1 MRLGN
6 DFVRY
11 HKDPANVILHFFST
25 PLGLVGAISLL
36 RRVTNSS
43 SVAMSLV
50 GLYLLSLLPIVPN
63 GDFYGTAF
71 FCGLIVLV
79 ARQLKLGILSAVALI
94 VIGYL
99 LQDLSHLG
107 TGEATLQSTY
117 SDGGHFKFSTDWLW
131 NIMEHSYYLLPL
143 CVHTVLPLVSV
154 PFPTWIKDVLAAPI
168 PLQMQQLHVWAWL
181 LTPLIVFALGSYCL
195 DSKNSFC
202 FFPGTPY
209 FHRVL
214 TCNIAKDGEEEE
226 ARARADDLDHI
237 RAWAM
242 AGNPAPDKSTHWW
255 YADLDSAARG
265 AFDRTTNAKEVVRMF
280 RSLFGSNHYCVD
292 VVQGMNEVYVTG
304 PMRKKEGNN
313 SDNIFY
319 TRHVDGPWG
328 LIPFVSVY
336 RCIVGMDKNM
346 MITTHFPLA
355 NLGVN
360 ACKGDVLAF
369 DFNREVH
376 YISKDESKRDQS
388 DEFRVT
394 LKLHYCVY
402 PRLLAPLGWL
412 MHWLNVQYNVAFR
425 ALFLKTI
432 KPSSAVE
439 HFLAWNVTFNTDL
452 FNGIEMYFGQRNVI
466 YLSLM
471 AVLWYVTG
479 CYEAFFALTSFVHY
493 IRYIT
498 TFYIRRGIDFG
509 SFKRDVLLFKTI
521 ALVQLFY
528 CYFFPQKS
536 TFAWDPISVAMML
549 SGYAVSLLATNALG
563 VDRTYFAAEL
573 GLVEPK
579 WITQFPYG
587 YIPHPMIVSQIWAL
601 LGFFKAAHFRAEAP
615 YVVPIH
621 VALYTVHM
629 LQEHLD
635 IYKRYPVSSSPSA
648 TSLAAAAAG
657 GGGEQQE
664 VMSKYYYVYKAN
676 ASEGSSAD
684 SHAEG
689 KGTSTK
695 QKST

>member
-1 MRLGN
+1 MQNLTGTGLKFVDEVLQRPSEEYLRLGH
-6 DFVRY
+6 DFQRY
-11 HKDPANVILHFFST
+11 HKDPANVILHFITT
-25 PLGLVGAISLL
+25 PLGFVGAISLL
-36 RRVTNSS
+36 RKVTNSS
-43 SVAMSLV
+43 SIAMSIM

-63 GDFYGTAF
+63 GDFYGTAL
-71 FCGLIVLV
+71 FCGFIVLV
-79 ARQLKLGILSAVALI
+79 ARNLKLGVLSAITLI
-94 VIGYL
+94 VIGYFI
-99 LQDLSHLG
+99 QDLSHLG
-107 TGEATLQSTY
+107 TGEATFQSTY
-117 SDGGHFKFSTDWLW
+117 SDGGHVKLSMDWMW

-143 CVHTVLPLVSV
+143 CVHVAMPWVSV
-154 PFPTWIKDVLAAPI
+154 PFPVWIKDVLAAPI
-168 PLQMQQLHVWAWL
+168 PLQMQQLHVWGWL
-181 LTPLIVFALGSYCL
+181 LTPLIVFALGGYCL
-195 DSKNSFC
+195 DSKNGFC

-214 TCNIAKDGEEEE
+214 QCNIARDGSE
-226 ARARADDLDHI
+226 ADARSKDLDSI

-242 AGNPAPDKSTHWW
+242 SHNPAEDKSTHWW
-255 YADLDSAARG
+255 YTDLASDARQ
-265 AFDRTTNAKEVVRMF
+265 AFDRCARGKEIYRMF
-280 RSLFGSNHYCVD
+280 RSLFGSAHYCVD
-292 VVQGMNEVYVTG
+292 VVDGMNEVYVTG
-304 PMRKKEGNN
+304 PMRKVEGHN

-336 RCIVGMDKNM
+336 RCIVGMDRNK

-355 NLGVN
+355 NLHVN

-376 YISKDESKRDQS
+376 YISKDDTKRDDS

-402 PRLLAPLGWL
+402 PRVLAPLGWL
-412 MHWLNVQYNVAFR
+412 MHWLNVKYNIAFR

-432 KPSSAVE
+432 QPSSTLE

-536 TFAWDPISVAMML
+536 SFAWDPVSVAMML
-549 SGYAVSLLATNALG
+549 SGYGVSLLATQALG

-579 WITQFPYG
+579 WINQFPYG

-615 YVVPIH
+615 YVVPVH
-621 VALYTVHM
+621 VTLYLIHM
-629 LQEHLD
+629 LQEHFGNELSCF
-635 IYKRYPVSSSPSA
+635 YSPRPSFCISPFSNVA
-648 TSLAAAAAG
+648 HFCTR
-657 GGGEQQE
+657 
-664 VMSKYYYVYKAN
+664 
-676 ASEGSSAD
+676 
-684 SHAEG
+684 
-689 KGTSTK
+689 
-695 QKST
+695 